1 MPKATT
7 IKIVASDGREWPCR
21 VTLGAMRR
29 YKQLTGEDVSRMAGV
44 SDITTL
50 IWCCCKSACA
60 IDGVAFDL
68 DVDEFCDR
76 VGIEAATAFAVL
88 IGGEKKTLTATKA

>member
-1 MPKATT
+1 MPKSTT
-7 IKIVASDGREWPCR
+7 IVIVASDGREWPCR

-29 YKQLTGEDVSRMAGV
+29 YKQLTGEDVSRMSGV
-44 SDITTL
+44 SDVAAL

-68 DVDEFCDR
+68 ELDDFCDR
-76 VGIEAATAFAVL
+76 VGIEAAEAFASLLGV
-88 IGGEKKTLTATKA
+88 EKKTLTAMKS